1 MFEKDILNE
10 ILWVRHFNWGLERD
24 ILSETFWSAFFGPI
38 VPSKASFL
46 RVLRYVF
53 AHNVLENSAVWKKE
67 GGTTLIKLQQST
79 CAKVQPSLV
88 STLESTFTV
97 QVCTNEKQ
105 HRVQQCIEL
114 RIDSWPIQDSFQ
126 LGVNFKYFCAKVL
139 SLVNLPLQSDQYF
152 FPPVGLGKKV
162 LSSSAN
168 TTTIQCDKNPS
179 YAFSHKM
186 RICYITALQ
195 KDTTESL

>member
-10 ILWVRHFNWGLERD
+10 TLWVRHFNWGLERD
-24 ILSETFWSAFFGPI
+24 ILSETFWSAFLGPL
-38 VPSKASFL
+38 VPSNASFL

-97 QVCTNEKQ
+97 QVCSNEKQ

-114 RIDSWPIQDSFQ
+114 SIDSWPIQDSFQ

-152 FPPVGLGKKV
+152 FPPVGLGQG
-162 LSSSAN
+162 S
-168 TTTIQCDKNPS
+168 
-179 YAFSHKM
+179 
-186 RICYITALQ
+186 
-195 KDTTESL
+195 

>member
-1 MFEKDILNE
+1 ML
-10 ILWVRHFNWGLERD
+10 
-24 ILSETFWSAFFGPI
+24 FFGPL

-114 RIDSWPIQDSFQ
+114 RIDSWPIRESFQ

-152 FPPVGLGKKV
+152 FPPVGLGGRFLVLQLILQPSNATKIQAMLFHTRCGSAISQPYKKTQQRV
-162 LSSSAN
+162 Y
-168 TTTIQCDKNPS
+168 K
-179 YAFSHKM
+179 
-186 RICYITALQ
+186 
-195 KDTTESL
+195 